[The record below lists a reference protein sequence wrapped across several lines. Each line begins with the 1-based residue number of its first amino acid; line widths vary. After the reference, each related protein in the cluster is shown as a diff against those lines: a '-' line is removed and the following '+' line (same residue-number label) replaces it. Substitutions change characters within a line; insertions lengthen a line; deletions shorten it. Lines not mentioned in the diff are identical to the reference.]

1 MSLHFIIHKEK
12 VDDIKECSAYIIDE
26 LINAFPGI
34 RIGRFYNNTYITV
47 GCSIFIDFRCG
58 TDPCKLAGIRPDFYY
73 SDNDNVAEMIEQGA
87 CKVGG
92 KRFTNIDSVI
102 AIIIQYLK
110 FKRRAFE
117 IIDMLD
123 TENKIRIL

>member
-34 RIGRFYNNTYITV
+34 KIGRHYHDMYVTI
-47 GCSIFIDFRCG
+47 GSDISIDFRCG
-58 TDPCKLAGIRPDFYY
+58 ADPCKMAGIRPEFYY
-73 SDNDNVAEMIEQGA
+73 SDNELVAEFLELGA

-110 FKRRAFE
+110 FKRRAYE
-117 IIDMLD
+117 IIDMMD
-123 TENKIRIL
+123 TEWEE

>member
-1 MSLHFIIHKEK
+1 MSLHFVIHKEK

-34 RIGRFYNNTYITV
+34 RIKRYYQDQHVFV
-47 GCSIFIDFRCG
+47 GSDISIDFRCG
-58 TDPCKLAGIRPDFYY
+58 ADMYKMAGICPGFYY
-73 SDNDNVAEMIEQGA
+73 SDNESVAEFLELSA

-110 FKRRAFE
+110 FKRRAFD
-117 IIDMLD
+117 IIDMMNA
-123 TENKIRIL
+123 EKEE